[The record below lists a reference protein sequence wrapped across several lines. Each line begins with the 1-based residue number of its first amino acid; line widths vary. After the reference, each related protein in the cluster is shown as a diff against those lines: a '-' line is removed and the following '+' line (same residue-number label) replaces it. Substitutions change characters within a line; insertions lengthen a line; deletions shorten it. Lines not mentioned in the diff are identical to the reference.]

1 MRFNYQRQQWKQN
14 PLSPSLFTDAIKFI
28 ISINFLIFI
37 LQYLSGMEDEL
48 FTIFGIVPSKT
59 FGELM
64 LWQPFTYL
72 FFHGGIW
79 HVLINMFVLWMFGS
93 ELEKFWGKKEFLR
106 FFFITGIGSG
116 LITILFS
123 LSSTNP
129 VVGASGAIYGVLLAY
144 GLLFPNRLV
153 YLYFLIP
160 IKVKYL
166 VILIGAIAFFSSLNP
181 GNSNISHLTH
191 LSGMVIGFIY
201 LRSSINWNTINHFV
215 IHRKDEIKRHYE
227 DKKNEKR
234 EALKLQVDAIL
245 DKINDVG
252 YDNLSES
259 EREFL
264 FNASKN
270 LSEDEAKN

>member
-93 ELEKFWGKKEFLR
+93 ELEKYWGKKEFLR

-116 LITILFS
+116 LISILFS

-144 GLLFPNRLV
+144 GLMFPNRLV

-227 DKKNEKR
+227 DKKNEQR

-264 FNASKN
+264 FKASKK

>member
-144 GLLFPNRLV
+144 GLMFPNRLV

-166 VILIGAIAFFSSLNP
+166 VILIGTIAFFSSLNP

-264 FNASKN
+264 FKASKK

>member
-72 FFHGGIW
+72 FFHGGVW

-144 GLLFPNRLV
+144 GLMFPNRLV

-166 VILIGAIAFFSSLNP
+166 VILIGTIAFFSSLNP

-264 FNASKN
+264 FKASKK

>member
-166 VILIGAIAFFSSLNP
+166 VMLIGAIAFFSSLNP

-227 DKKNEKR
+227 EKKNEQR

-264 FNASKN
+264 FKASKN

>member
-234 EALKLQVDAIL
+234 EALKLQVDSIL

-264 FNASKN
+264 FNASKK

>member
-48 FTIFGIVPSKT
+48 FTVFGIVPSKT

-72 FFHGGIW
+72 FFHGGVW

-144 GLLFPNRLV
+144 GLMFPNRLV

-166 VILIGAIAFFSSLNP
+166 VILIGTIAFFSSLNP

-264 FNASKN
+264 FKASKK

>member
-116 LITILFS
+116 LITVLFS

-144 GLLFPNRLV
+144 GLMFPNRLV

-166 VILIGAIAFFSSLNP
+166 VILIGTIAFFSSLNP

-264 FNASKN
+264 FKASKK

>member
-144 GLLFPNRLV
+144 GLMFPNRLV

-227 DKKNEKR
+227 DKKNEQR

-264 FNASKN
+264 FKASKK

>member
-166 VILIGAIAFFSSLNP
+166 VMLIGAIAFFSSLNP

-227 DKKNEKR
+227 EKKNEQR

-264 FNASKN
+264 FKASKK

>member
-1 MRFNYQRQQWKQN
+1 
-14 PLSPSLFTDAIKFI
+14 
-28 ISINFLIFI
+28 
-37 LQYLSGMEDEL
+37 MEDEL
-48 FTIFGIVPSKT
+48 FTVFGIVPSKT

-166 VILIGAIAFFSSLNP
+166 VMLIGAIAFFSSLNP

-227 DKKNEKR
+227 EKKNEQR

-264 FNASKN
+264 FKASKN

>member
-1 MRFNYQRQQWKQN
+1 VRFNYQRQQWKQN

-166 VILIGAIAFFSSLNP
+166 VMLIGAIAFFSSLNP

-227 DKKNEKR
+227 DKKNEQR

-264 FNASKN
+264 FKASKN

>member
-1 MRFNYQRQQWKQN
+1 VRFNYQRQQWKQN

-72 FFHGGIW
+72 FFHGGVW

-144 GLLFPNRLV
+144 GLMFPNRLV

-166 VILIGAIAFFSSLNP
+166 VILIGTIAFFSSLNP

-264 FNASKN
+264 FKASKK

>member
-166 VILIGAIAFFSSLNP
+166 VMLIGAIAFFSSLNP

-264 FNASKN
+264 FKASKN

>member
-166 VILIGAIAFFSSLNP
+166 VMLIGAIAFFSSLNP

-227 DKKNEKR
+227 EKKNEQR

-264 FNASKN
+264 FNASKK

>member
-48 FTIFGIVPSKT
+48 FTVFGIVPSKT

-144 GLLFPNRLV
+144 GFMFPNRLV

-215 IHRKDEIKRHYE
+215 IHRKDDLKRHYE
-227 DKKNEKR
+227 EKKNEQR

-264 FNASKN
+264 FNASKK

>member
-144 GLLFPNRLV
+144 GFMFPNRLV

-166 VILIGAIAFFSSLNP
+166 VMLIGAIAFFSSLNP

-227 DKKNEKR
+227 EKKNEQR

-264 FNASKN
+264 FKASKN

>member
-48 FTIFGIVPSKT
+48 FTVFGIVPSKT

-144 GLLFPNRLV
+144 GFMFPNRLV

-234 EALKLQVDAIL
+234 DALKLQVDAIL

-264 FNASKN
+264 FKASKN

>member
-48 FTIFGIVPSKT
+48 FTVFGIVPSKT

-166 VILIGAIAFFSSLNP
+166 VMLIGAIAFFSSLNP

-227 DKKNEKR
+227 EKKNEQR

-264 FNASKN
+264 FKASKN

>member
-1 MRFNYQRQQWKQN
+1 MRFSYQNHPGARS
-14 PLSPSLFTDAIKFI
+14 PLRPSLFTEAIKLI
-28 ISINFLIFI
+28 VSINFLIFI
-37 LQYLSGMEDEL
+37 LQSLSGMEDLL
-48 FTIFGIVPSKT
+48 FSVFGIVPSRT
-59 FGELM
+59 FGKLM

-93 ELEKFWGKKEFLR
+93 ELEKYWGKREFLK
-106 FFFITGIGSG
+106 FFFITGVGSG
-116 LITILFS
+116 LVTILFS
-123 LSSTNP
+123 LGSSIP

-166 VILIGAIAFFSSLNP
+166 VILIGTVTFFSSLNP
-181 GNSNISHLTH
+181 EQSSVSHLTH

-201 LRSSINWNTINHFV
+201 LRSNINWSTINRFL
-215 IHRKDEIKRHYE
+215 IYRRDEIKRRYD
-227 DKKNEKR
+227 DKKKEKR
-234 EALKLQVDAIL
+234 EALRLEVDEIL
-245 DKINDVG
+245 DKINEVG
-252 YDNLSES
+252 YDGLSQS

-264 FNASKN
+264 FKASKK
-270 LSEDEAKN
+270 LSQDEEKN

>member
-1 MRFNYQRQQWKQN
+1 VRFNYQRQQWKQN

-144 GLLFPNRLV
+144 GLMFPNRLV

-166 VILIGAIAFFSSLNP
+166 VILIGTIAFFSSLNP

-264 FNASKN
+264 FKASKK

>member
-48 FTIFGIVPSKT
+48 FTVFGIVPSKT

-166 VILIGAIAFFSSLNP
+166 VMLIGAIAFFSSLNP

-264 FNASKN
+264 FKASKN